1 MKTFNV
7 LCYFKDSKALQID
20 FREFAKLRY
29 FKGFKNFNDLKELI
43 PLYISNNY
51 WTWKPNEF
59 KNFKASRAIKAL
71 KILMIFK
78 DYVV

>member
-1 MKTFNV
+1 MKLEFFKNNYKLNDMKTFNV

-43 PLYISNNY
+43 YFLYFKYTLDFKSL
-51 WTWKPNEF
+51 WKF
-59 KNFKASRAIKAL
+59 IG
-71 KILMIFK
+71 
-78 DYVV
+78 